1 MGHGRRNNGK
11 RSLMITGLLTF
22 LFFFA
27 IIGCVLY
34 GRKLIRTE
42 KVDAVFG
49 NPERAQ
55 GGIHWVI
62 VGSSFLL
69 LVWLYYSWDIAK
81 SFFPKSAN
89 ELCQVGKV
97 NESLLS
103 LKYLFPIDERQ
114 LKSTSVIE
122 TESENLNK
130 ITIEIEKSG
139 IENQDKSNLLN
150 FVSQT
155 KNTIPLLTNEQLLNN
170 DTREQIKLINKK
182 IINLTE
188 NFKRSDYPNEST
200 EQELERI
207 EAAKEEGSWKASS
220 TSIENTIEIPF
231 IPKTKRGLKFQAAAT
246 ELNLISDEFFELKN
260 HNEQYTS
267 ALEKLKKEIKDYRS
281 NLSSSKEI
289 SSSLAKDIL
298 KIARRIEYASIFPPN
313 TLDDMQAS
321 IINFDNLQKKEQG
334 GLRWVDLL
342 LFPSGTIISSGPSC
356 SEQGSGRW
364 LPKPSDTLNKFTLM
378 LNPNVGYKQIPLIW
392 YEMMDV
398 SKIIGFLIPDWFAD
412 ILPGEYPVHDEQGEV
427 KPNFKSKVLSF
438 VTGDFNL
445 FKIPIPTGHI
455 WDSFLRV
462 FLGLVAGI
470 IVGVPLGLFMGL
482 NRFAKGFFDPLIE
495 LYRPVPPLAWA
506 PLVISVLGI
515 DNLGKVFLLFMVSL
529 SIMIISARAGASGTQ
544 LSKIHAAHSLGA
556 SKWQILRHVIFPN
569 SLPEILTGIRVA
581 TGMCWGTLVA
591 AEFLAG
597 TTGVGFVE
605 NVAKKYFQYEVIWIT
620 IFIMGM
626 LGLIFDITI
635 RKIIDKT
642 IPWRGKG

>member
-1 MGHGRRNNGK
+1 
-11 RSLMITGLLTF
+11 MITAFLTF
-22 LFFFA
+22 VFFFA
-27 IIGCVLY
+27 IVGCVLY
-34 GRKLIRTE
+34 GRRLIKTE

-97 NESLLS
+97 DESLLS
-103 LKYLFPIDERQ
+103 LKYLFPIEERQ

-122 TESENLNK
+122 TETKNLDK
-130 ITIEIEKSG
+130 IILLIEKSNDV
-139 IENQDKSNLLN
+139 ENQNKKKLLD
-150 FVSQT
+150 FVVQT
-155 KNTIPLLTNEQLLNN
+155 KNTIPLLTNENLLENQ
-170 DTREQIKLINKK
+170 TKEQINLITKK
-182 IINLTE
+182 INNLAN
-188 NFKRSDYPNEST
+188 NFIKKDYPFEKSEDET
-200 EQELERI
+200 KRI
-207 EAAKEEGSWKASS
+207 ELAKQEGNWGASS
-220 TSIENTIEIPF
+220 TSLDNAVEIPS
-231 IPKTKRGLKFQAAAT
+231 IPKTKKGLKFQAAAA
-246 ELNLISDEFFELKN
+246 ELNLISDEFFELRN
-260 HNEQYTS
+260 HNEQYDS
-267 ALEKLKKEIKDYRS
+267 ALENLKNEIKEFRS
-281 NLSSSKEI
+281 KFDDSNEITSSF
-289 SSSLAKDIL
+289 AKDIL
-298 KIARRIEYASIFPPN
+298 KIARRIEYASIFPPK
-313 TLDDMQAS
+313 TLIEMQAS
-321 IINFDNLQKKEQG
+321 IVNFDKLQKKEQG
-334 GLRWVDLL
+334 GLKWVDFF
-342 LFPSGTIISSGPSC
+342 LFPSGTIMSSGPSC
-356 SEQGSGRW
+356 TEQGSGRW
-364 LPKPSDTLNKFTLM
+364 LPKPSDTLNKFALM
-378 LNPNVGYKQIPLIW
+378 LNPNVGFKQIPLIW

-398 SKIIGFLIPDWFAD
+398 GKIIGFILPDWIAD
-412 ILPGEYPVHDEQGEV
+412 ILPGEYPVHNEKGEI
-427 KPNFKSKVLSF
+427 KPNFKSKVLNVVS
-438 VTGDFNL
+438 GDFEL

-470 IVGVPLGLFMGL
+470 IVGVPLGLYMGL

-515 DNLGKVFLLFMVSL
+515 DNFGKIFLLFMVSL

-626 LGLIFDITI
+626 LGLLFDITI

>member
-1 MGHGRRNNGK
+1 
-11 RSLMITGLLTF
+11 MITAFLTF
-22 LFFFA
+22 VFFFA

-34 GRKLIRTE
+34 GRKLIKTE

-55 GGIHWVI
+55 GGTHWVI

-89 ELCQVGKV
+89 ELCQVAKV
-97 NESLLS
+97 DESLLS
-103 LKYLFPIDERQ
+103 LKYLFPIKERQ
-114 LKSTSVIE
+114 FKSTSVIQTE
-122 TESENLNK
+122 TENLNK
-130 ITIEIEKSG
+130 IILDIK
-139 IENQDKSNLLN
+139 KSNKVNSQNKNFLFN
-150 FVSQT
+150 FVAKT
-155 KNTIPLLTNEQLLNN
+155 KSTIPLLTSNKLLEN
-170 DTREQIKLINKK
+170 DTKEQIQVLSNRINS
-182 IINLTE
+182 LTE
-188 NFKRSDYPNEST
+188 DFTRKDFPEESPQEEIKRV
-200 EQELERI
+200 
-207 EAAKEEGSWKASS
+207 EAAKQEGEWGASS
-220 TSIENTIEIPF
+220 TSIDNAVEIPS
-231 IPKTKRGLKFQAAAT
+231 IPKTKKGLKFQAAAE
-246 ELNLISDEFFELKN
+246 ELNLISDEFFELRN
-260 HNEQYTS
+260 HNSQYTS
-267 ALEKLKKEIKDYRS
+267 VLESLKKEIKEFRS
-281 NLSSSKEI
+281 KLDESEEITSSF
-289 SSSLAKDIL
+289 AKDIL
-298 KIARRIEYASIFPPN
+298 KIARRIEYASIFPPA
-313 TLDDMQAS
+313 TLNDLQKS
-321 IINFDNLQKKEQG
+321 IINFDKAQKIEQG
-334 GLRWVDLL
+334 GLRWVDIF
-342 LFPSGTIISSGPSC
+342 LFPSGTIMSSGPSC
-356 SEQGSGRW
+356 TEQGSGRW

-378 LNPNVGYKQIPLIW
+378 LNPNVGFKQIPLIW

-398 SKIIGFLIPDWFAD
+398 SKIIGFILPNWIAD
-412 ILPGEYPVHDEQGEV
+412 IMPGDYPVHDEKGEI
-427 KPNFKSKVLSF
+427 KPNFKSKVLNF

-445 FKIPIPTGHI
+445 LKIPVPTGHI

-462 FLGLVAGI
+462 LLGLVFGI

-556 SKWQILRHVIFPN
+556 SRWQILRHVIFPN

-597 TTGVGFVE
+597 TTGIGFVE

-626 LGLIFDITI
+626 LGLLFDITI

>member
-1 MGHGRRNNGK
+1 
-11 RSLMITGLLTF
+11 MITAFLTF
-22 LFFFA
+22 VFFFA
-27 IIGCVLY
+27 IVGCVLY
-34 GRKLIRTE
+34 GRKLIKTE

-103 LKYLFPIDERQ
+103 LKYLFPIEERQ

-122 TESENLNK
+122 TETENLNK
-130 ITIEIEKSG
+130 IIIEIENSEKVKS
-139 IENQDKSNLLN
+139 QDRSKLLN

-155 KNTIPLLTNEQLLNN
+155 KNTIPLLTNEKLLNN
-170 DTREQIKLINKK
+170 ETKEQIRVINNK
-182 IINLTE
+182 IIDLTK
-188 NFKRSDYPNEST
+188 NFRNKDYPNESA
-200 EQELERI
+200 QQKIERI

-220 TSIENTIEIPF
+220 TSIENTIEIPS
-231 IPKTKRGLKFQAAAT
+231 IPKTKRGLKFQTAAE
-246 ELNLISDEFFELKN
+246 ELNLISDEFFELRN
-260 HNEQYTS
+260 HNSQYTS
-267 ALEKLKKEIKDYRS
+267 ALEKLKKEIKDFRT
-281 NLSSSKEI
+281 NVGSSEEI
-289 SSSLAKDIL
+289 SSSFAKDIL

-313 TLDDMQAS
+313 TLKDMQLS
-321 IINFDNLQKKEQG
+321 IINFDKAQKKEQG
-334 GLRWVDLL
+334 TLRWVDIL

-364 LPKPSDTLNKFTLM
+364 LPKPSDTINKFTLM

-412 ILPGEYPVHDEQGEV
+412 VLPGEYPVHNEQGEV

-626 LGLIFDITI
+626 LGLLFDITI

>member
-1 MGHGRRNNGK
+1 
-11 RSLMITGLLTF
+11 MITGFLTF
-22 LFFFA
+22 VFFFA
-27 IIGCVLY
+27 IVGCILY
-34 GRKLIRTE
+34 GRKLIKTE

-55 GGIHWVI
+55 GGLHWVI

-69 LVWLYYSWDIAK
+69 LVWLYYSWDMAK

-89 ELCQVGKV
+89 ELCQVGKID
-97 NESLLS
+97 ESLLS
-103 LKYLFPIDERQ
+103 LKYLFPIEERQ

-122 TESENLNK
+122 TETKNLNK
-130 ITIEIEKSG
+130 IILLIEKSNDV
-139 IENQDKSNLLN
+139 ENENKNKLLD
-150 FVSQT
+150 FVDQT
-155 KNTIPLLTNEQLLNN
+155 KKSIPLLTNENLLESE
-170 DTREQIKLINKK
+170 TKEQINSITKK
-182 IINLTE
+182 INNLA
-188 NFKRSDYPNEST
+188 NDFVKKDYPYEKPEDETN
-200 EQELERI
+200 RI
-207 EAAKEEGSWKASS
+207 ELAKQEGNWGASS
-220 TSIENTIEIPF
+220 TSLDNAVEIPS
-231 IPKTKRGLKFQAAAT
+231 IPKTKKGLKFQAAAE
-246 ELNLISDEFFELKN
+246 ELNIISDEFFELRN
-260 HNEQYTS
+260 HNAQYAV
-267 ALEKLKKEIKDYRS
+267 ALENLKNEIKEFRS
-281 NLSSSKEI
+281 QFDDSNEITSSF
-289 SSSLAKDIL
+289 AKDIL
-298 KIARRIEYASIFPPN
+298 KIARRIEYASIFPPQ
-313 TLDDMQAS
+313 TLIEMQAS
-321 IINFDNLQKKEQG
+321 IVNFDSLQKKEQG
-334 GLRWVDLL
+334 GLKWVDFF
-342 LFPSGTIISSGPSC
+342 LFPSGTIMSSGPSC
-356 SEQGSGRW
+356 TEQGSGRW
-364 LPKPSDTLNKFTLM
+364 LPKPSDTLNKFALM
-378 LNPNVGYKQIPLIW
+378 LNPNVGFKQIPLIW

-398 SKIIGFLIPDWFAD
+398 GKIIGFILPDWIAD
-412 ILPGEYPVHDEQGEV
+412 ILPGEYPVHNEKGEI
-427 KPNFKSKVLSF
+427 KPNFKSKVLNV
-438 VTGDFNL
+438 VTGNFEL

-462 FLGLVAGI
+462 FLGLVTGI
-470 IVGVPLGLFMGL
+470 IVGVPLGLYMGL

-515 DNLGKVFLLFMVSL
+515 DNFGKVFLLFMVSL

-556 SKWQILRHVIFPN
+556 SKWQILRYVIFPN

-626 LGLIFDITI
+626 LGLLFDITI

>member
-1 MGHGRRNNGK
+1 
-11 RSLMITGLLTF
+11 MITAFLTF
-22 LFFFA
+22 VFFFA
-27 IIGCVLY
+27 IVGCVLY
-34 GRKLIRTE
+34 GRKLIKTE

-103 LKYLFPIDERQ
+103 LKYLFPIEERQ

-122 TESENLNK
+122 TETENLNK
-130 ITIEIEKSG
+130 IIIEIEKS
-139 IENQDKSNLLN
+139 EEVKSQDKNKLLN
-150 FVSQT
+150 FVLQT
-155 KNTIPLLTNEQLLNN
+155 KNTIPLLTNEKLLNN
-170 DTREQIKLINKK
+170 ETKEQIKIINNK

-188 NFKRSDYPNEST
+188 NFRKKDFPNESA
-200 EQELERI
+200 EQEIERI

-220 TSIENTIEIPF
+220 TSIENTIEIPS
-231 IPKTKRGLKFQAAAT
+231 IPKTKRGLKFQAAAK
-246 ELNLISDEFFELKN
+246 ELNLISDEFFELRN
-260 HNEQYTS
+260 HNSQYTS
-267 ALEKLKKEIKDYRS
+267 ALEKLKKEIKDFRT
-281 NLSSSKEI
+281 NLGSSEEI
-289 SSSLAKDIL
+289 SSSFAKDIL

-313 TLDDMQAS
+313 TLKDMQLS
-321 IINFDNLQKKEQG
+321 IINFDKAQKKEQG
-334 GLRWVDLL
+334 TLRWVDIL

-364 LPKPSDTLNKFTLM
+364 LPKPSDTINKFTLM

-412 ILPGEYPVHDEQGEV
+412 VLPGEYPVHNEKGEV

-626 LGLIFDITI
+626 LGLLFDITI